1 MRTFISKVVVFLVV
15 AALSIEV
22 GSAILIFTDLYL
34 IGYPGRDVYHSIDK
48 SKDKKKSKKLLLGDS
63 VGQQLF
69 SNKTNNDT
77 INSLA
82 CNQAIGVVGQYLLLS
97 NYLKAGNNVDTVFMI
112 FAPSSFKNNL
122 DQRFTYHYFLKPFDT
137 PEYSALFTPT
147 VKEQIG
153 KIPYHQYSKVPHIYA
168 TSWAPD
174 FVPSDT
180 ADFSFLSPV
189 SAEYLARMKELS
201 VRHNFRLIILPTPT
215 KINKKQWL
223 DTIDKKEIQAY
234 GLNKEFADYFEKII
248 YLDST
253 HFIDDT
259 HLIHPE
265 KYTQVYKKQL
275 LR

>member
-1 MRTFISKVVVFLVV
+1 MRKFISKVIVFLLLG
-15 AALSIEV
+15 AIFIEV
-22 GSAILIFTDLYL
+22 VSAVLIYTDLYL
-34 IGYPGRDVYHSIDK
+34 IGYPGRDVYLSIEK
-48 SKDKKKSKKLLLGDS
+48 SKDKKKSKKILLGDS

-69 SNKTNNDT
+69 SNETNNDT

-82 CNQAIGVVGQYLLLS
+82 CNQAIGVVGQYLLLN
-97 NYLKAGNNVDTVFMI
+97 NYLEAGNKVDTVFMI

-137 PEYSALFTPT
+137 PEYAGSFTQT
-147 VKEQIG
+147 VKEQIS

-174 FVPSDT
+174 FVSSDST
-180 ADFSFLSPV
+180 DFTFLSPV
-189 SAEYLARMKELS
+189 SAEYLAKMKALS
-201 VRHNFRLIILPTPT
+201 ARHDFRLIILPTPT
-215 KINKKQWL
+215 KISKKQWL
-223 DTIDKKEIQAY
+223 DNIDKKEIREY
-234 GLNKEFADYFEKII
+234 DLTNEFADYFEKII
-248 YLDST
+248 YLDSI

-265 KYTQVYKKQL
+265 IYTQVYKKRL